1 MFEIIFH
8 IQLSVSFLFFSDS
21 GTTCCLHCS
30 LETKVP
36 IILFNESSL
45 LKCQE
50 ILSLRKG
57 QGLKYSTF
65 ELPAKSNKSYGYHL
79 ECYRKFTAL
88 SKAQREKLDCLKNT
102 RTNSS
107 NNTNSL
113 SGLQDAWFSM
123 IKRSDI
129 KSSKPS
135 KAGIFPNVCLLCNK
149 ARKRIKNVEQK
160 LVNVETQNFEKSIK
174 KYVQ

>member
-8 IQLSVSFLFFSDS
+8 IQLSVSFLFFSNS

-30 LETKVP
+30 SETKVP
-36 IILFNESSL
+36 VILFNESSL

-57 QGLKYSTF
+57 QDLKYSTF
-65 ELPAKSNKSYGYHL
+65 ELRAKMDKSHGYHM

-88 SKAQREKLDCLKNT
+88 SKAQREKIDCLKNT
-102 RTNSS
+102 RTDCS

-113 SGLQDAWFSM
+113 SGFQDACSSM
-123 IKRSDI
+123 IKGSDI
-129 KSSKPS
+129 KSPKPP
-135 KAGIFPNVCLLCNK
+135 KTGIFPNVCFFCNK
-149 ARKRIKNVEQK
+149 ARKRI
-160 LVNVETQNFEKSIK
+160 
-174 KYVQ
+174 

>member
-1 MFEIIFH
+1 M
-8 IQLSVSFLFFSDS
+8 
-21 GTTCCLHCS
+21 
-30 LETKVP
+30 
-36 IILFNESSL
+36 
-45 LKCQE
+45 
-50 ILSLRKG
+50 
-57 QGLKYSTF
+57 
-65 ELPAKSNKSYGYHL
+65 

>member
-1 MFEIIFH
+1 MFKIIFH
-8 IQLSVSFLFFSDS
+8 MQLSARFLFFSNS
-21 GTTCCLHCS
+21 GTTCYLHCS
-30 LETKVP
+30 SETKVP
-36 IILFNESSL
+36 VILFNESSL

-65 ELPAKSNKSYGYHL
+65 ELPAKMDKSHGYHM

-88 SKAQREKLDCLKNT
+88 SKAQREKMDCLKNT
-102 RTNSS
+102 RTDSS

-113 SGLQDAWFSM
+113 SGFQDACSSM

-129 KSSKPS
+129 KPPKPS
-135 KAGIFPNVCLLCNK
+135 KTEIFPNVSLFCDK
-149 ARKRIKNVEQK
+149 TRKRLN
-160 LVNVETQNFEKSIK
+160 KS
-174 KYVQ
+174 